1 MAMKEI
7 HECRVMD
14 TKNPLENGLFS
25 SFKMVTLL
33 LNRGYDSTAKQWV
46 ERVDLRL
53 ALVGVKVFLA
63 GTQISKI
70 CCCCRR
76 NKES

>member
-1 MAMKEI
+1 MATKEI
-7 HECRVMD
+7 HECRAMD

-33 LNRGYDSTAKQWV
+33 PNREYDSTAKQWA
-46 ERVDLRL
+46 EKVDLRL
-53 ALVGVKVFLA
+53 ALVGVKAFLA